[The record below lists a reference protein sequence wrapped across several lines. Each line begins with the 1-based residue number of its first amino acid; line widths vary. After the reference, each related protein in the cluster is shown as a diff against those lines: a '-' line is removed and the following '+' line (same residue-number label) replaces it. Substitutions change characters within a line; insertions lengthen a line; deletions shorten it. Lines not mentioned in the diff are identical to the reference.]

1 MPPQRTPLTPV
12 SGNRP
17 RGPEISLYLRG
28 RIASLYIAGISQRK
42 IIGITNASRKGVR
55 GSITLEILNTNG
67 ASLPRPGRLIIYDPR
82 DKRSM
87 LRCLRLEP
95 KLTFD

>member
-1 MPPQRTPLTPV
+1 MTPQRTPLTPV

-17 RGPEISLYLRG
+17 RGPDISPFSRG
-28 RIASLYIAGISQRK
+28 RIAGLHIAGISQRK
-42 IIGITNASRKGVR
+42 IMGMTDASRKGVR
-55 GSITLEILNTNG
+55 GSIALEILNTNG
-67 ASLPRPGRLIIYDPR
+67 ASLPRPGRPIIYNPR